1 MPHVMIKHR
10 VRDYAAWRR
19 EFDNFVDTR
28 RSFGEKSYRILHPG
42 DDPNDLLLLFEWDTV
57 KNAET
62 FLASPE
68 LKSAMQR
75 AGVAEKPTIQFLSE
89 VAQGTL

>member
-1 MPHVMIKHR
+1 MTHVMITHK
-10 VRDYAAWRR
+10 VKDYAAWKV
-19 EFDNFVDTR
+19 EFDNFVDVR
-28 RSFGEKSYRILHPG
+28 KSSGEKSYRILHPG
-42 DDPNDLLLLFEWDTV
+42 DNPNDLTLLFEWDNR

-68 LKSAMQR
+68 LKSTMQQ
-75 AGVAEKPTIQFLSE
+75 AGVAEEPRIQFFNE